1 MSQHIFDKLDLPIS
15 GSGGTS
21 SVSFVNNPKSVAAQ
35 FSASVGYTKGQLV
48 YYDNALY
55 RFTADHAAGAWNSG
69 HVTAVTVAGELKAAQ
84 EEFSELKKD
93 LNATIGIYKKK
104 FDWAKLATSSYPTGW
119 RQGLYG
125 RTAGGINNTSATN
138 VRSVSTNA
146 HYLSECNAFTIYPPS
161 GCTVWVCE
169 YDNLETFNES
179 HYVKTWDGVSTNNP
193 LTVIVTEGHGYGITI
208 RSDSD
213 AISPTAEFVAQI
225 VMHQHL
231 PLIDEVGSVKAEADD
246 IKTNLQKATEG
257 DYSTTKIDNGVWAVG
272 SVTSSGLNPSAT
284 KEAHSGLFEIGDYDY
299 IDVKLTDQTCKFIVY
314 RYDGTNYSVTPEV
327 KNIWITRG
335 GIRLFDK
342 QYKYIIRAS
351 SIPYEVVTDPS
362 VYKES
367 VQVYGGKN
375 KSLCYVED
383 LSSAINS
390 GVFEVEPNIPLAM
403 IGVSSSRYEENLHNA
418 TSVPIEI
425 GDYDSILF
433 KAIDTGTSSGDA
445 YYAVYTYDGTTYSN
459 VSGGWA
465 SDDLEFTNKNVKY
478 ILRVALVSVSGTFTD
493 EQFEKACNAVKI
505 CKCIKNN
512 NRVSVYGYER
522 QYTDITSSLTF
533 EQKAISTTGI
543 EDSTVSL
550 LAKLPNNGNI
560 ECRLNRPAGKFSV
573 WKSSGSGFTCL
584 TNGWTYYQYR
594 YTGDYSSDYYVAVAT
609 PEDATITL
617 SYFNVVGVYKFLDVG
632 VKYHEGASLSGKN
645 IAVFGDSIVQGRMIK
660 NGSSVNCTM
669 PKPYSN
675 LLAEV
680 AGTEAHN
687 FGIGGATVYDNNWKA
702 LARNYVYVTGFDIV
716 FVCAGTN
723 DFGSSVDLEDFQ
735 SAYET
740 VIDGLVATNT
750 EVVICTPTRRGT
762 NSTIGGNTLQDFAD
776 IELAVAQ
783 ERELKV
789 IDLYSLT
796 DNAQF
801 KSHLP
806 DNLHPTE
813 IGARMIADL
822 ILNNY

>member
-1 MSQHIFDKLDLPIS
+1 MKLDGIYYNREKIKFAPEDILNGELPDYS
-15 GSGGTS
+15 EQVAQTTRDWLDENVSGGETIA
-21 SVSFVNNPKSVAAQ
+21 VD
-35 FSASVGYTKGQLV
+35 ASLSIEG
-48 YYDNALY
+48 
-55 RFTADHAAGAWNSG
+55 AGADAKKVG
-69 HVTAVTVAGELKAAQ
+69 DEIGALK
-84 EEFSELKKD
+84 ED
-93 LNATIGIYKKK
+93 LNATVGTYKKQ
-104 FDWAKLATSSYPTGW
+104 FDWAKLATGSYPTGW
-119 RQGLYG
+119 RQGIYG
-125 RTAGGINNTSATN
+125 RTAGGINNTSSTG

-146 HYLSECNAFTIYPPS
+146 HYLSECNVFTIYPPS

-193 LTVIVTEGHGYGITI
+193 LTVFVTEGHGYGITI
-208 RSDSD
+208 RSDSG

-225 VMHQHL
+225 VMYQYL
-231 PLIDEVGSVKAEADD
+231 PLIDEVRSEVGSVKAEADD
-246 IKTNLQKATEG
+246 IKTNLQKVADG
-257 DYSTTKIDNGVWAVG
+257 DYSATKIDNGVWVVG
-272 SVTSSGLNPSAT
+272 SVSSSGITPAST

-383 LSSAINS
+383 LNTVVDDGI
-390 GVFEVEPNIPLAM
+390 FEVSPKVPLAPM
-403 IGVSSSRYEENLHNA
+403 GVTSSGYDSTLYNVS
-418 TSVPIEI
+418 SVPIEI
-425 GDYDSILF
+425 GDYNSILF
-433 KAIDTGTSSGDA
+433 DAIDTGNATGDA
-445 YYAVYTYDGTTYSN
+445 HYAVYTYDGTTYRN
-459 VSGGWA
+459 VSGGWTKK
-465 SDDLEFTNKNVKY
+465 SLEFTNKSVRY
-478 ILRVALVSVSGTFTD
+478 IVRIALIGISGTLTD
-493 EQFEKACNAVKI
+493 EQFSKACNAVRI
-505 CKCIKNN
+505 CRCINNKNA
-512 NRVSVYGYER
+512 VGGYGYER
-522 QYTDITSSLTF
+522 QYSDITSSLTF

-543 EDSTVSL
+543 EVSAVSL
-550 LAKLPNNGNI
+550 LAKLPNTGNI

-594 YTGDYSSDYYVAVAT
+594 YTGDYASDYYVAVAT
-609 PEDATITL
+609 PEDGEIAL

-660 NGSSVNCTM
+660 NSSSVNCTM

-680 AGTEAHN
+680 AGTEPHN

-723 DFGSSVDLEDFQ
+723 DFGSSIPLEDFR

-740 VIDGLVATNT
+740 VIDGLIETNT

-762 NSTIGGNTLQDFAD
+762 NSTIGGHVLQDFVD

-783 ERELKV
+783 ERELFV
-789 IDLYSLT
+789 IDLYTLT
-796 DNAQF
+796 NNAQF
-801 KSHLP
+801 KRHLP

>member
-1 MSQHIFDKLDLPIS
+1 MAITMDGI
-15 GSGGTS
+15 
-21 SVSFVNNPKSVAAQ
+21 FVNGQKVTFAPEDIL
-35 FSASVGYTKGQLV
+35 SADASAYTEEIG
-48 YYDNALY
+48 
-55 RFTADHAAGAWNSG
+55 
-69 HVTAVTVAGELKAAQ
+69 TAVEEWLEENVTGGEQVTDTTLTLPGVPADAKKTGDEIGALK
-84 EEFSELKKD
+84 EELI
-93 LNATIGIYKKK
+93 ATIGMYKKQ
-104 FDWAKLATSSYPTGW
+104 FDWSKLATSSYPTGW

-125 RTAGGINNTSATN
+125 KTAGGINNTNTN
-138 VRSVSTNA
+138 HIRTLSTNA
-146 HYLSECNAFTIYPPS
+146 RFLSECSAFTVYPPS
-161 GCTVWVCE
+161 GCDVWVCE
-169 YDNLETFNES
+169 YDNLSTFNES
-179 HYVKTWDGVSTNNP
+179 RFVKTWDGGAVGHPVMVTVNP
-193 LTVIVTEGHGYGITI
+193 AHGYGISI
-208 RSDSD
+208 RSDD
-213 AISPTAEFVAQI
+213 GEITPTAEFAEQI
-225 VMHQHL
+225 IMYQYL
-231 PLIDEVGSVKAEADD
+231 PLIDEVGSVKAEADG
-246 IKTNLQKATEG
+246 IKTDLQKVTDG
-257 DYSTTKIDNGVWAVG
+257 DYSATKIDNGVWAVG
-272 SVTSSGLNPSAT
+272 SVTSSGIQPTAT

-314 RYDGTNYSVTPEV
+314 RYDGTDYSLIPEV
-327 KNIWITRG
+327 TNIWITRG

-351 SIPYEVVTDPS
+351 SIPYEEVTDPS

-367 VQVYGGKN
+367 VQIYGGKN
-375 KSLCYVED
+375 KNLCYVED

-390 GVFEVEPNIPLAM
+390 GVFEVESDIPLAM
-403 IGVSSSRYEENLHNA
+403 IGVVSSGYEENRHNA

-433 KAIDTGTSSGDA
+433 KAIDTGVDTGDV

-459 VSGGWA
+459 VSSGWA
-465 SDDLEFTNKNVKY
+465 RDDLEFTNKNVKY
-478 ILRVALVSVSGTFTD
+478 ILRVALVGVGGTFTD
-493 EQFEKACNAVKI
+493 EQFEKACNAIKI
-505 CKCIKNN
+505 CKCIKNK
-512 NRVSVYGYER
+512 NRISVYGYER

-533 EQKAISTTGI
+533 EQKAISATGI
-543 EDSTVSL
+543 EDSAVSL

-594 YTGDYSSDYYVAVAT
+594 YTGDYTSDYYVAVAT

-632 VKYHEGASLSGKN
+632 VKHHEGASLSGKN

-723 DFGSSVDLEDFQ
+723 DFGSSIPLEDFR

-740 VIDGLVATNT
+740 VIDGLIETNT

-783 ERELKV
+783 ERELFV
-789 IDLYSLT
+789 IDLYTLT
-796 DNAQF
+796 NNAQF
-801 KSHLP
+801 KRHLP